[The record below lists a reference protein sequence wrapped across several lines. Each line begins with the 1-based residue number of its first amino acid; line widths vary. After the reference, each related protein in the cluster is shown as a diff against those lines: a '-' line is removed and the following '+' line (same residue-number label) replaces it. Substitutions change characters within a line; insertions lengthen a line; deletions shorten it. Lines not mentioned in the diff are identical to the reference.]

1 MSRND
6 ETIQYRSNLSSI
18 VSFFETLKFNSNHLE
33 ELQKTPFWY
42 LIQALTT
49 GMMDPRKS
57 RKSDDNV
64 VAIIQRYNEKTK
76 AFTVGKKSLTFTTN
90 DMTLIFG
97 LQGGKGAVLLKYS
110 KKPNTAFL
118 RRRFPKDTRLIG
130 PVLKNA
136 LVKAMK
142 GKQSTDFKD
151 VAIIVTLY
159 LCLTLFFATSGNSI
173 RRVFIKY
180 VEPLESMK
188 PYDWPEAITATL
200 IDSITALHK
209 TSKKAIGFET
219 KHGLADRRELTQR
232 IRNPRYEIRIY
243 TFSAK
248 AMLSITRIA
257 NHYWLHCPLLTLS
270 NRPSITKLKLST
282 FSSVEVSCS
291 SDEECDNFL
300 PWLER
305 KAGMEISSV
314 LSIGKSAYGR
324 SLLASKSIEPGDCM
338 LKVPF
343 NMQIAPDNLLPEIN
357 SLLPDEVSNVA
368 KLAIVIIVEQKMGQH
383 SEWAPFMSRLPQ
395 LGEMHNTIFWSDRE
409 LDMIRQSSVYQ
420 ETIKKNVQIEKNFL
434 AVKPAFD
441 HFPEFFDG
449 VTFDDFRHA
458 YALVESRAWRSTR
471 GVSLIPFA
479 DFLNHD
485 DAAEEVVLSDEDK
498 KLSEVIADC
507 NYSPGDQ
514 VLIRYGKF
522 SNATLLLDF
531 GFTLSYN
538 IYDEVRI
545 QVNIPRHDPLCAKKL
560 ELLHVHCTPA
570 IEDVNGF
577 SSSQESF
584 TIKGVRSAK
593 GKGRGIPQSLRAFA
607 RVLCSTSSQELSDL
621 VMEAAQNDGRLAR
634 YPLKNKT
641 REMEAHWFLLSKIT
655 RLAEEHSVSI
665 KSLEPLSSPFMFQ
678 ELAPRKQM
686 ARDLLAGELRVLNS
700 ASEWLKNYCT
710 TLSKS

>member
-1 MSRND
+1 
-6 ETIQYRSNLSSI
+6 
-18 VSFFETLKFNSNHLE
+18 
-33 ELQKTPFWY
+33 
-42 LIQALTT
+42 
-49 GMMDPRKS
+49 
-57 RKSDDNV
+57 
-64 VAIIQRYNEKTK
+64 
-76 AFTVGKKSLTFTTN
+76 
-90 DMTLIFG
+90 
-97 LQGGKGAVLLKYS
+97 
-110 KKPNTAFL
+110 
-118 RRRFPKDTRLIG
+118 
-130 PVLKNA
+130 
-136 LVKAMK
+136 
-142 GKQSTDFKD
+142 
-151 VAIIVTLY
+151 
-159 LCLTLFFATSGNSI
+159 
-173 RRVFIKY
+173 
-180 VEPLESMK
+180 
-188 PYDWPEAITATL
+188 
-200 IDSITALHK
+200 
-209 TSKKAIGFET
+209 
-219 KHGLADRRELTQR
+219 
-232 IRNPRYEIRIY
+232 
-243 TFSAK
+243 
-248 AMLSITRIA
+248 MLSITRIA
-257 NHYWLHCPLLTLS
+257 NHCWLHRPLFTLS

-305 KAGMEISSV
+305 KAGTKISSV

-338 LKVPF
+338 LKVPY
-343 NMQIAPDNLLPEIN
+343 NVQIASDNLLPEIN

-368 KLAIVIIVEQKMGQH
+368 TLAIVIIVEQKMGQH

-395 LGEMHNTIFWSDRE
+395 LGEMHNTIFWSERE

-434 AVKPAFD
+434 AVKPAFG

-449 VTFDDFRHA
+449 ITFDDFRHA

-485 DAAEEVVLSDEDK
+485 GAAEEVVLSDEDK
-498 KLSEVIADC
+498 KLSEVIADR

-577 SSSQESF
+577 SSSQDSF
-584 TIKGVRSAK
+584 TIKEVRSAK

-621 VMEAAQNDGRLAR
+621 AMEAVQNDGRLAR
-634 YPLKNKT
+634 HPLKNKT
-641 REMEAHWFLLSKIT
+641 RELEAHWFLLSKIT
-655 RLAEEHSVSI
+655 RLVEEHNVSI
-665 KSLEPLSSPFMFQ
+665 KSLEPSSSPFMFQ
-678 ELAPRKQM
+678 KFALRKQM
-686 ARDLLAGELRVLNS
+686 ARDLLAGELRVLKS

>member
-1 MSRND
+1 
-6 ETIQYRSNLSSI
+6 
-18 VSFFETLKFNSNHLE
+18 
-33 ELQKTPFWY
+33 
-42 LIQALTT
+42 
-49 GMMDPRKS
+49 
-57 RKSDDNV
+57 
-64 VAIIQRYNEKTK
+64 
-76 AFTVGKKSLTFTTN
+76 
-90 DMTLIFG
+90 
-97 LQGGKGAVLLKYS
+97 
-110 KKPNTAFL
+110 
-118 RRRFPKDTRLIG
+118 
-130 PVLKNA
+130 
-136 LVKAMK
+136 
-142 GKQSTDFKD
+142 
-151 VAIIVTLY
+151 
-159 LCLTLFFATSGNSI
+159 
-173 RRVFIKY
+173 
-180 VEPLESMK
+180 
-188 PYDWPEAITATL
+188 
-200 IDSITALHK
+200 
-209 TSKKAIGFET
+209 
-219 KHGLADRRELTQR
+219 
-232 IRNPRYEIRIY
+232 
-243 TFSAK
+243 
-248 AMLSITRIA
+248 MLSITRIA
-257 NHYWLHCPLLTLS
+257 NHCWLHRPLFTLS

-305 KAGMEISSV
+305 KAGTKISSV

-338 LKVPF
+338 LKVPY
-343 NMQIAPDNLLPEIN
+343 
-357 SLLPDEVSNVA
+357 NV
-368 KLAIVIIVEQKMGQH
+368 H

-395 LGEMHNTIFWSDRE
+395 LGEMHNT
-409 LDMIRQSSVYQ
+409 
-420 ETIKKNVQIEKNFL
+420 
-434 AVKPAFD
+434 AFG

-449 VTFDDFRHA
+449 ITFDDFRHA

-485 DAAEEVVLSDEDK
+485 GAAEEVVLSDEDK
-498 KLSEVIADC
+498 KLSEVIADR

-577 SSSQESF
+577 SSSQDSF
-584 TIKGVRSAK
+584 TIKEVRSAK

-621 VMEAAQNDGRLAR
+621 AMEAVQNDGRLAR
-634 YPLKNKT
+634 HPLKNKT
-641 REMEAHWFLLSKIT
+641 RELEAHWFLLSKIT
-655 RLAEEHSVSI
+655 RLVEEHNVSI
-665 KSLEPLSSPFMFQ
+665 KSLEPSSSPFMFQ
-678 ELAPRKQM
+678 KFALRKQM
-686 ARDLLAGELRVLNS
+686 ARDLLAGELRVLKS

>member
-1 MSRND
+1 
-6 ETIQYRSNLSSI
+6 
-18 VSFFETLKFNSNHLE
+18 
-33 ELQKTPFWY
+33 
-42 LIQALTT
+42 
-49 GMMDPRKS
+49 
-57 RKSDDNV
+57 
-64 VAIIQRYNEKTK
+64 
-76 AFTVGKKSLTFTTN
+76 
-90 DMTLIFG
+90 
-97 LQGGKGAVLLKYS
+97 
-110 KKPNTAFL
+110 
-118 RRRFPKDTRLIG
+118 
-130 PVLKNA
+130 
-136 LVKAMK
+136 
-142 GKQSTDFKD
+142 
-151 VAIIVTLY
+151 
-159 LCLTLFFATSGNSI
+159 
-173 RRVFIKY
+173 
-180 VEPLESMK
+180 
-188 PYDWPEAITATL
+188 
-200 IDSITALHK
+200 
-209 TSKKAIGFET
+209 
-219 KHGLADRRELTQR
+219 
-232 IRNPRYEIRIY
+232 
-243 TFSAK
+243 
-248 AMLSITRIA
+248 MLSITRIA
-257 NHYWLHCPLLTLS
+257 NHCWLHRPLFTLS

-305 KAGMEISSV
+305 KAGTKISSV

-338 LKVPF
+338 LKVPY
-343 NMQIAPDNLLPEIN
+343 
-357 SLLPDEVSNVA
+357 NV
-368 KLAIVIIVEQKMGQH
+368 H

-395 LGEMHNTIFWSDRE
+395 LGEMHNTIFWSERE

-434 AVKPAFD
+434 AVKPAFG

-449 VTFDDFRHA
+449 ITFDDFRHA

-485 DAAEEVVLSDEDK
+485 GAAEEVVLSDEDK
-498 KLSEVIADC
+498 KLSEVIADR

-577 SSSQESF
+577 SSSQDSF
-584 TIKGVRSAK
+584 TIKEVRSAK

-621 VMEAAQNDGRLAR
+621 AMEAVQNDGRLAR
-634 YPLKNKT
+634 HPLKNKT
-641 REMEAHWFLLSKIT
+641 RELEAHWFLLSKIT
-655 RLAEEHSVSI
+655 RLVEEHNVSI
-665 KSLEPLSSPFMFQ
+665 KSLEPSSSPFMFQ
-678 ELAPRKQM
+678 KFALRKQM
-686 ARDLLAGELRVLNS
+686 ARDLLAGELRVLKS